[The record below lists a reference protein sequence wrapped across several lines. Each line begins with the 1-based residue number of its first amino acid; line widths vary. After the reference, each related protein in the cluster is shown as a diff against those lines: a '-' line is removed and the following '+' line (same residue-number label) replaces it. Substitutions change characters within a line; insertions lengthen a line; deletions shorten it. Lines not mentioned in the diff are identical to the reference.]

1 MSDEDDD
8 DDDND
13 KEEKSDDD
21 VSFQA
26 DEVSHGSEE
35 EPEQR
40 RLKKKKRT
48 TAGRPKGAT
57 RRQWPKDQEKALT
70 LECTGKPYLLKAQH
84 SAFNISDSTTI
95 PLTVQNWQITSFVP
109 DSTNKHSTDKQ
120 RNFRVP
126 DSTKSSLCTV
136 IEKGISKRNDG
147 RSSAR
152 SRCLFRSNEE
162 VSSCT
167 KVARYQGQSE
177 EYAGQR
183 CQKMKTVGNF
193 KDFQF
198 KTFLFRKWYL
208 YRQFLYFVNAELT

>member
-1 MSDEDDD
+1 M
-8 DDDND
+8 
-13 KEEKSDDD
+13 EEKSDDD
-21 VSFQA
+21 ASFQA

-40 RLKKKKRT
+40 RPKKKKRT

-57 RRQWPKDQEKALT
+57 RRQWPKDQEKALRK
-70 LECTGKPYLLKAQH
+70 E
-84 SAFNISDSTTI
+84 
-95 PLTVQNWQITSFVP
+95 
-109 DSTNKHSTDKQ
+109 
-120 RNFRVP
+120 FR
-126 DSTKSSLCTV
+126 K
-136 IEKGISKRNDG
+136 EMMKGR
-147 RSSAR
+147 
-152 SRCLFRSNEE
+152 LPE

-198 KTFLFRKWYL
+198 KTFLLLGNGIYIDNFYIL
-208 YRQFLYFVNAELT
+208 